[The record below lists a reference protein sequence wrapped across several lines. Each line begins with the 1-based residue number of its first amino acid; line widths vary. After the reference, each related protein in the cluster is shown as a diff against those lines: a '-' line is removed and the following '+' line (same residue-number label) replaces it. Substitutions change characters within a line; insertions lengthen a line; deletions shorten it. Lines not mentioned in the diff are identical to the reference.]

1 MPATRAAA
9 VLTVA
14 LALSACTTTPA
25 RTSPPEAVAAGQ
37 ADPVVRNHRPPVS
50 YDGLMV
56 RRRVVIAIHATPGSA
71 LPALRRQLDLA
82 ATRRHMTLSTISA
95 GVLDPATLERL
106 APDLVV
112 ALPADATVA
121 DAGMLIDP
129 ALDHGRRLADEIQ
142 EFTVV
147 SVLVHD
153 LRFTVDADDPAALSR
168 AVAREGIL
176 ADALGTYSTTFSTHQ
191 LQIAYTGPL
200 LSDFL
205 IESVRRGIARPA
217 VITPQTITVSPR
229 STTGIGVDMASEPA
243 PPAAA
248 TQATTGHNHS
258 PEPPTGTRPSRP

>member
-9 VLTVA
+9 VLSVV

-25 RTSPPEAVAAGQ
+25 WTSPPEAVAGGPAG
-37 ADPVVRNHRPPVS
+37 PVVRNHRPQVS

-82 ATRRHMTLSTISA
+82 ATRRHTTLSTISA
-95 GVLDPATLERL
+95 SVLDPAILESL

-112 ALPADATVA
+112 ALPTGATRA

-129 ALDHGRRLADEIQ
+129 ALNDGRRLADEIQ
-142 EFTVV
+142 EFDVV

-153 LRFTVDADDPAALSR
+153 LRFTVETDDPAALSG

-176 ADALGTYSTTFSTHQ
+176 ADALGTYSTTLSTHQ
-191 LQIAYTGPL
+191 LQITYTGPL
-200 LSDFL
+200 LNDLL

-217 VITPQTITVSPR
+217 ATTPRTVAVSPR
-229 STTGIGVDMASEPA
+229 STTGNGVDMSREPA
-243 PPAAA
+243 PPTAA

-258 PEPPTGTRPSRP
+258 PEPPTASRPSRP